1 MEPLA
6 AVAESGRHDGALRV
20 VSTAAAFLLRSGN
33 DDPVSSKKTTD
44 FQFASVFQRTVSA
57 ALWPTVG
64 AQHGR
69 RHQRRDHRAASRSH
83 L

>member
-6 AVAESGRHDGALRV
+6 AVAESGRHDGALRWCRQP
-20 VSTAAAFLLRSGN
+20 LRSFCARGN